1 MGLSIGTHIRA
12 IITLIDLTNTEN
24 VAGTNGIL
32 GAHST
37 VNIEFLKKNNI
48 VEL

>member
-1 MGLSIGTHIRA
+1 MDLSIGTHIRA

-32 GAHST
+32 GTHST